1 MSTPTAKRAEVAARR
16 AQAVALRSQGQT
28 WQAIADALGY
38 ADRAAAHKDVTRALA
53 ANRAQLAETVEDHRV
68 LALERLDAMYRATLT
83 VLDRLHVVVSHGR
96 IIRDDEGEP
105 LRDDGPELA
114 AVKTLIDIE
123 QRRARLLGLDAPQKL
138 DTTTAGTVRY
148 EVVGVDTDKLR

>member
-1 MSTPTAKRAEVAARR
+1 MRLSKAREAEIAARR
-16 AQAVALRSQGQT
+16 ERAVALRSQGQT
-28 WQAIADALGY
+28 WQAIADTMGY
-38 ADRAAAHKDVTRALA
+38 SDRAAAHKDVTRALEA
-53 ANRAQLAETVEDHRV
+53 TRTQLAETTEHHRA
-68 LALERLDAMYRATLT
+68 LALERLDALSRAAVA
-83 VLDRLHVVVSHGR
+83 VLERAHVVVSHGR
-96 IIRDDEGEP
+96 IITDDEGEP

-138 DTTTAGTVRY
+138 DTTMAGSVRY